1 MKNNNFLN
9 QKKHKELQKELSF
22 ILYKIMQK
30 ESLYSCSITNTKIS
44 KKGDILELYLT
55 YWNKIEESNVI
66 DLLNKKYL
74 WYIIKQLMSLKKFSY
89 IPHITF
95 FLDKDYL

>member
-55 YWNKIEESNVI
+55 Y
-66 DLLNKKYL
+66 
-74 WYIIKQLMSLKKFSY
+74 
-89 IPHITF
+89 
-95 FLDKDYL
+95 